1 VADRIDTVLWFSNLR
16 DYTRIADTSAPED
29 IIPLLD
35 DYADAIV
42 SAIHGNSGDVLKLIG
57 DGALAIFPTGRRS
70 QACAAALDAAAQA
83 QEALRVLNE
92 RRLKEGSA
100 STGMYLGLHVGEVFC
115 GNIGSK
121 DRLDFTVVG
130 SGVNEASR
138 TAAMCRSVNQ
148 PMLVPAASTA
158 DERRFVSAGRYALR
172 GVGRP
177 QELFTMD
184 SQG

>member
-1 VADRIDTVLWFSNLR
+1 
-16 DYTRIADTSAPED
+16 
-29 IIPLLD
+29 
-35 DYADAIV
+35 
-42 SAIHGNSGDVLKLIG
+42 VLKLIG
-57 DGALAIFPTGRRS
+57 DRALAIFPARLRS